1 MLLKIGN
8 KNLKVF
14 DDISIT
20 NNISIIG
27 LNKLEIS
34 QQILNIAKQTNPCKI
49 VLISN
54 YINDYF
60 KNVPNI
66 ENFNNDYNNCIIICD
81 DIIDIDDCLY
91 KQLEDIS
98 KNSRFHNSLLITFW
112 NKEMVNPII
121 KNSKYVVNM
130 IS

>member
-1 MLLKIGN
+1 MILNIGN
-8 KNLKVF
+8 QNLRVF
-14 DDISIT
+14 DDMSIT

-27 LNKLEIS
+27 LNKLEIA
-34 QQILNIAKQTNPCKI
+34 QEILNIAKQTNPCRI
-49 VLISN
+49 VVISN
-54 YINDYF
+54 HINNYF
-60 KNVPNI
+60 KNIPNI

-81 DIIDIDDCLY
+81 DIIDIDDCSN

-112 NKEMVNPII
+112 NKEIDNPII